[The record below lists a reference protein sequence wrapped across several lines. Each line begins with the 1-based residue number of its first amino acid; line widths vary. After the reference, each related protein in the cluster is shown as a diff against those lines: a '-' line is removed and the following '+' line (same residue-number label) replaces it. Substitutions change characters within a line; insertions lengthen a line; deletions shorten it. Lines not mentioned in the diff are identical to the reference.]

1 MANLN
6 NLRKNYYSA
15 DTVGGMMTKI
25 KMLLTSF
32 QMKVTIVLILAL
44 FFVACM
50 SHLLIYQYALNSQ
63 FSQLRDKLM
72 VIAQT
77 SALFVDA
84 DVLARVPLKRDGVK
98 NEAYREIAGK
108 LNRIKQA
115 NPLLKYIYTLTKTG
129 QDGLWQFV
137 VDPDPLTKEAG
148 PGKPTAYP
156 GDRYDAARFP
166 EMLKAYDQPAADKKL
181 MVDEW
186 GVTLSGYAPIR
197 DKSGRTV
204 AILGVDIMAEDVY
217 RIQQQVQRRGIGVLV
232 IGVLL
237 SVILGL
243 VVSRGITGP
252 IEKIVEGTRHV
263 AAGELDYRVDVKGH
277 DEIAELATSFNSMEA
292 SIVAARNQL
301 HDYFYRVMQSLV
313 RIMEEKD
320 TYTRGHSERV
330 SEYSA
335 RIALKMGFSRE
346 KGEVLRK
353 AAQLHDIGK
362 LGIHDS
368 ILNKKEKLTVAEWKV
383 IQDHPFI
390 GEDILK
396 PLSLDEEMMA
406 VVRSHH
412 ERYDG
417 TGYPD
422 KLDGED
428 VHIFAQIVSVADA
441 YDAMTSE
448 RAYRP
453 AMNSAAAIIELKENS
468 GSQFNA
474 MIVEAFLE
482 ILAEG

>member
-1 MANLN
+1 
-6 NLRKNYYSA
+6 
-15 DTVGGMMTKI
+15 MTKI
-25 KMLLTSF
+25 RMLLTSF
-32 QMKVTIVLILAL
+32 QMKVTIVLISAL
-44 FFVACM
+44 FFVACL
-50 SHLLIYQYALNSQ
+50 SHFLIYQYTLNSQ

-84 DVLARVPLKRDGVK
+84 DVLAKVPLKRDGVK
-98 NEAYREIAGK
+98 SEPYKIIAGK
-108 LNRIKQA
+108 LKRIKQA

-137 VDPDPLTKEAG
+137 VDPDPVTQDTGSDTL
-148 PGKPTAYP
+148 TAYP
-156 GDRYDAARFP
+156 GDRYDATRFP
-166 EMLKAYDQPAADKKL
+166 EVLKAYDQPSADKKL

-197 DKSGRTV
+197 DKNGRTV
-204 AILGVDIMAEDVY
+204 AILGVDIAAEDVY
-217 RIQQQVQRRGIGVLV
+217 RIQQQVKQRSIWVLV
-232 IGVLL
+232 TGVLL
-237 SVILGL
+237 SIILGL
-243 VVSRGITGP
+243 VVSRGITNP

-263 AAGELDYRVDVKGH
+263 AAGELDYKVVVKGH
-277 DEIAELATSFNSMEA
+277 DEIAELAASFNSMED

-330 SEYSA
+330 SEFSA
-335 RIALKMGFSRE
+335 RIARKMGFSQE
-346 KGEVLRK
+346 KSDVLRK

-368 ILNKKEKLTVAEWKV
+368 ILNKKEKLTVEEWKV

-422 KLDGED
+422 KTDGED

-453 AMNSAAAIIELKENS
+453 AMSRDSAIAELKENS
-468 GSQFNA
+468 GTQFNA
-474 MIVEAFLE
+474 LIVEAFLE
-482 ILAEG
+482 VLAEG

>member
-1 MANLN
+1 MTT
-6 NLRKNYYSA
+6 LR
-15 DTVGGMMTKI
+15 
-25 KMLLTSF
+25 MLLSSF
-32 QMKVTIVLILAL
+32 QVKVTIVLVLAL
-44 FFVACM
+44 FFVATL
-50 SHLLIYQYALNSQ
+50 SHLLIYQYTLNSQ
-63 FSQLRDKLM
+63 FLQLRDKLM

-84 DVLARVPLKRDGVK
+84 DMLAKVPLKREGVK
-98 NEAYREIAGK
+98 SEAYKIIAGK
-108 LNRIKQA
+108 LNKIKQA
-115 NPLLKYIYTLTKTG
+115 NPLLKYIYTMTKAG
-129 QDGLWQFV
+129 NDGIWQFV
-137 VDPDPLTKEAG
+137 VDPEPVTQEAK

-166 EMLKAYDQPAADKKL
+166 EMVNSYDHPAADAKL

-197 DKSGRTV
+197 DKNGKTV
-204 AILGVDIMAEDVY
+204 AILGVDIAAEDVY
-217 RIQQQVQRRGIGVLV
+217 QSQQQAKSRSIWVLV
-232 IGVLL
+232 TGILL

-243 VVSRGITGP
+243 VVSRGITNP

-263 AAGELDYRVDVKGH
+263 AAGELDYKVEVKGH
-277 DEIAELATSFNSMEA
+277 DEISELATSFNSMEA

-313 RIMEEKD
+313 RVMEEKD

-330 SEYSA
+330 SEYST
-335 RIALKMGFSRE
+335 RIALRMGFSRE
-346 KGEVLRK
+346 KAEVLRK

-368 ILNKKEKLTVAEWKV
+368 ILNKKEKLTVEEWKV

-396 PLSLDEEMMA
+396 PLSLDEEMMS

-422 KLDGED
+422 KTNGED

-453 AMNSAAAIIELKENS
+453 AMNSSAAIVELKENS

-474 MIVEAFLE
+474 MVVEAFLE
-482 ILAEG
+482 ILSEG

>member
-1 MANLN
+1 
-6 NLRKNYYSA
+6 
-15 DTVGGMMTKI
+15 MTKI

-44 FFVACM
+44 FFVAYM
-50 SHLLIYQYALNSQ
+50 SHLLIYQYTLNSQ
-63 FSQLRDKLM
+63 FLQLRDKLM

-84 DVLARVPLKRDGVK
+84 DVLSRVPLKRDGVK
-98 NEAYREIAGK
+98 NESYKIIAGK

-129 QDGLWQFV
+129 QDGIWQFV
-137 VDPDPLTKEAG
+137 VDPEPESNGAT
-148 PGKPTAYP
+148 PGKQTAYP

-166 EMLKAYDQPAADKKL
+166 EMMKAYDNPTADKKL

-186 GVTLSGYAPIR
+186 GVTLSGYAPVR
-197 DKSGRTV
+197 DKNGKTV
-204 AILGVDIMAEDVY
+204 AILGVDIAAEDVY
-217 RIQQQVQRRGIGVLV
+217 QIQQQVQRRGIL
-232 IGVLL
+232 VLL
-237 SVILGL
+237 TGILLSIIIGL
-243 VVSRGITGP
+243 IVSRGITNP
-252 IEKIVEGTRHV
+252 IEKIVEGTRHI
-263 AAGELDYRVDVKGH
+263 AAGELDYKVEVKGH
-277 DEIAELATSFNSMEA
+277 DEISELATSFNSMED

-301 HDYFYRVMQSLV
+301 HDYFYKVMQSLV
-313 RIMEEKD
+313 RVMEEKD
-320 TYTRGHSERV
+320 SYTRGHSERV

-335 RIALKMGFSRE
+335 KIALKMGFSQA
-346 KGEVLRK
+346 KAEVLRK

-422 KLDGED
+422 KTDGED

-453 AMNSAAAIIELKENS
+453 AMNCSAAIIELKDNS
-468 GSQFNA
+468 GTQFNA